1 MTTKRRTFT
10 TAQKTEILAYADE
23 NTVKEA
29 IEKYSITESQ
39 FYKWKGSSPD
49 AVAPKK
55 ISWAIESD
63 DDYLIVKIPKKMAT
77 KELLSALL

>member
-10 TAQKTEILAYADE
+10 TAQKTEILVYADE
-23 NTVKEA
+23 NTVKKA

-39 FYKWKGSSPD
+39 FYKWKGSSLD

-55 ISWAIESD
+55 IAIESD
-63 DDYLIVKIPKKMAT
+63 DDYLIIKISKKAAT